1 MFGYLRDWSFR
12 PAHKP
17 GQAIL
22 HLSENGLF
30 SGFRFFATSRCKVL
44 HTKPNADLLEES
56 RGRLATG
63 KDPYEVVGDFLV
75 LAVYLEDHG
84 ILFELHGSGVKD
96 QFDLALA
103 DGFLNAL
110 CVALLDAGEGFLA
123 VGERDLIAN
132 LVPEP
137 RSEEHTSELQSHL
150 NLVC

>member
-44 HTKPNADLLEES
+44 HAKPNTDFLEES

-75 LAVYLEDHG
+75 LAV
-84 ILFELHGSGVKD
+84 
-96 QFDLALA
+96 
-103 DGFLNAL
+103 
-110 CVALLDAGEGFLA
+110 
-123 VGERDLIAN
+123 GERDLIAD

-137 RSEEHTSELQSHL
+137 HGRLDGAVASAHHKDFLVDVMVRL
-150 NLVC
+150 N